1 MNGYCQNCFMIVE
14 MVNVETV
21 KLPNQS
27 FIHRGYCTTPKCD
40 GIIFVKI
47 YDHEVIIVDN
57 GLKYP
62 KEVFVG
68 EKTPKRLVIDEAGQ
82 TIFKKDEVIQTT
94 PKEGKVVTVFDIKN
108 EKEKAD
114 ENIK

>member
-1 MNGYCQNCFMIVE
+1 MMVE
-14 MVNVETV
+14 MSNVETI
-21 KLPNQS
+21 KMPNQS
-27 FIHRGYCTTPKCD
+27 FVHRGICTTPKCG

-47 YDHEVIIVDN
+47 YDQDVIIVYD

-82 TIFKKDEVIQTT
+82 TIIKKDELIKTT
-94 PKEGKVVTVFDIKN
+94 PKDGKIKTVFDVKQ
-108 EKEKAD
+108 EKESKD
-114 ENIK
+114 END